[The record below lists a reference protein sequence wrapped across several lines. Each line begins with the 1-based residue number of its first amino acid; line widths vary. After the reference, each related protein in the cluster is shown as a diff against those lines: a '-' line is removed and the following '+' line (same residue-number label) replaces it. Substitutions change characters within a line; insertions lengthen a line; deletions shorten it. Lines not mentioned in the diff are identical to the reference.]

1 MTSSDAAVVYE
12 SEVTRVG
19 GQVEAFLDHGLLI
32 FFGEQA
38 PSELHDI
45 SVLHRTVVGEDG
57 PAPGDRVQLGEHEL
71 EILAVGP
78 VVRDNLL
85 NLGHLDLKADGR
97 HEANLPGDVCVAEGQ
112 LPLLS
117 PGDAFRIIRP
127 SAADRSDP

>member
-1 MTSSDAAVVYE
+1 MTSSEAAVVYE
-12 SEVTRVG
+12 SEVTGVG

-45 SVLHRTVVGEDG
+45 SVLHRTNVGEDG
-57 PAPGDRVQLGEHEL
+57 PEPGDRVQLGEHEL

-97 HEANLPGDVCVAEGQ
+97 QEANLPGDVCVPEGR
-112 LPLLS
+112 LPLLA
-117 PGDAFRIIRP
+117 PGDVFRIIRP
-127 SAADRSDP
+127 ASAEGSES